1 MAQKAQVS
9 LLNGAHN
16 ASDALE
22 KEAKKR
28 KEELKKKEIAKPKDD
43 PKKKALKPIQVKSLK
58 LPKKTRNSRL
68 PIQRRRFFRGRA
80 QRRNFL
86 KTLFV
91 Q

>member
-58 LPKKTRNSRL
+58 LPKKRE
-68 PIQRRRFFRGRA
+68 IQGC
-80 QRRNFL
+80 QSKEGVSSEGGPNEEIS
-86 KTLFV
+86 
-91 Q
+91 